1 MGNLKV
7 GDKVRSLVTQIDV
20 RAGQLYEVKTVDDG
34 DVWVIDDVGDTW
46 LLWPKEYETLP
57 FAANAPEEKPAFKVG
72 DRVRVIKTDLFR
84 QGTRVG
90 DIGFVT
96 MSTSGS
102 VHFDLH
108 HETDGVISQIAIDPW
123 NRIELAPLKIEA
135 GKYYCTRDGRKAGPL
150 MARNNDSYAFAADIA
165 GDIGIRIFQK
175 DGVHGS
181 RWIGNEPNLDLIA
194 EWVDEPVKAAAPV
207 QFILR
212 NDIFSFAPVA
222 KPAIVALIENGQPK
236 PSVAPFVHANETL
249 AAKEA
254 TRLANLQKGKE
265 FGVYVLTQKA
275 SEPTPSYKHEWQ
287 RFAAKGEKISA
298 IKELRS
304 VTGLGLRAAK
314 DAVEHWIAH
323 DEPYSRI
330 AA

>member
-1 MGNLKV
+1 MGKLKV

-34 DVWVIDDVGDTW
+34 DVWVIDDVGDDFYLTAD
-46 LLWPKEYETLP
+46 EFEILP
-57 FAANAPEEKPAFKVG
+57 VEEASEDKPAFKVG
-72 DRVRVIKTDLFR
+72 DRVQMIADSLPWYRTGEIAEVIRAD
-84 QGTRVG
+84 GG
-90 DIGFVT
+90 DNDCYVR
-96 MSTSGS
+96 
-102 VHFDLH
+102 FDTHRMADDCWYAKWDHLK
-108 HETDGVISQIAIDPW
+108 
-123 NRIELAPLKIEA
+123 LAPLKIEA
-135 GKYYCTRDGRKAGPL
+135 GKYYRTRDGRKVGPMKAAKSDL
-150 MARNNDSYAFAADIA
+150 YAFSGSLV
-165 GDIGIRIFQK
+165 GDGYNKIFQST
-175 DGVHGS
+175 GVHGDLY
-181 RWIGNEPNLDLIA
+181 IQNEPNSDLIA
-194 EWVDEPVKAAAPV
+194 EWVDQPVKAAAPLP
-207 QFILR
+207 FILR
-212 NDIFSFAPVA
+212 NLEFTVAPIA

-254 TRLANLQKGKE
+254 ARLASLQKGKE
-265 FGVYVLTQKA
+265 FGVYVMTQKV
-275 SEPTPSYKHEWQ
+275 SEPAPSYKHEWQ

>member
-1 MGNLKV
+1 MGKFKV

-20 RAGQLYEVKTVDDG
+20 RAGGLYEVKAVDDAN
-34 DVWVIDDVGDTW
+34 VWVIDDIGDEFYLTSD
-46 LLWPKEYETLP
+46 EFEILP
-57 FAANAPEEKPAFKVG
+57 VAAQTFKVG

-96 MSTSGS
+96 MSTEDS
-102 VHFDLH
+102 VRFDLH
-108 HETDGVISQIAIDPW
+108 HETDGVISQLAIDPW
-123 NRIELAPLKIEA
+123 KRIEPAPFKIEA
-135 GKYYCTRDGRKAGPL
+135 GKYYRTRDGRKVGPM
-150 MARNNDSYAFAADIA
+150 MARNNHSYAFAADIA

-194 EWVDEPVKAAAPV
+194 EWIDEPVKATAPFP
-207 QFILR
+207 FILR
-212 NDIFSFAPVA
+212 NLEFTVAPIA

-236 PSVAPFVHANETL
+236 PSTAPYVHANETF

-254 TRLANLQKGKE
+254 ARLAGIHKGKE
-265 FGVYVLTQKA
+265 FGVYVLTQKV
-275 SEPTPSYKHEWQ
+275 SEAAPSYKHEWQ
-287 RFAAKGEKISA
+287 RFAAKGERVSA

>member
-1 MGNLKV
+1 MGK
-7 GDKVRSLVTQIDV
+7 
-20 RAGQLYEVKTVDDG
+20 
-34 DVWVIDDVGDTW
+34 
-46 LLWPKEYETLP
+46 
-57 FAANAPEEKPAFKVG
+57 FKVG
-72 DRVRVIKTDLFR
+72 DRVRAIHRSGLGLFLAGKEYEVLGVR
-84 QGTRVG
+84 DEKITAINERGQRDSWGEDHFEHLPVAAQTFKVG
-90 DIGFVT
+90 DRVRLTANEGEGRD
-96 MSTSGS
+96 SGAI
-102 VHFDLH
+102 
-108 HETDGVISQIAIDPW
+108 GVIEKITNDYARVLFDAPFNGWGETGRNWHAQLSRLLA
-123 NRIELAPLKIEA
+123 APLKIEA
-135 GKYYCTRDGRKAGPL
+135 GKYYRTRDGRKVGPI
-150 MARNNDSYAFAADIA
+150 ADRGRYYCA
-165 GDIGIRIFQK
+165 NEMHYNS
-175 DGVHGS
+175 DGECGLEGRHHPS
-181 RWIGNEPNLDLIA
+181 QDWRDRHDLID
-194 EWVDEPVKAAAPV
+194 EWVDEPVKAAAPFP
-207 QFILR
+207 FILR
-212 NDIFSFAPVA
+212 NLEFTVAPIA

-275 SEPTPSYKHEWQ
+275 SEPAPSYKHEWQ

-304 VTGLGLRAAK
+304 VTGLGLMAAK

>member
-1 MGNLKV
+1 MGK
-7 GDKVRSLVTQIDV
+7 
-20 RAGQLYEVKTVDDG
+20 
-34 DVWVIDDVGDTW
+34 
-46 LLWPKEYETLP
+46 
-57 FAANAPEEKPAFKVG
+57 FKVG
-72 DRVRVIKTDLFR
+72 DRVRATNKYGGLIIGETYTVASYASPTPSRLWVNLEGFR
-84 QGTRVG
+84 SNQS
-90 DIGFVT
+90 DD
-96 MSTSGS
+96 GS
-102 VHFDLH
+102 FM
-108 HETDGVISQIAIDPW
+108 ESSF
-123 NRIELAPLKIEA
+123 ELAPLKIEA
-135 GKYYCTRDGRKAGPL
+135 GKYYRTRDGRKVGPL

-181 RWIGNEPNLDLIA
+181 RWIGNKPNLDLIA
-194 EWVDEPVKAAAPV
+194 EWVDEPVKAATPFP
-207 QFILR
+207 FILR
-212 NDIFSFAPVA
+212 NLEFTVAPIA

-236 PSVAPFVHANETL
+236 PSTAPYVHANETF

-254 TRLANLQKGKE
+254 ARLAGVHKGQE
-265 FGVYVLTQKA
+265 FGVYVLTQKV
-275 SEPTPSYKHEWQ
+275 SEPAPSYKHEWQ

>member
-1 MGNLKV
+1 MGKLKV

-20 RAGQLYEVKTVDDG
+20 RAGELYEVKTVDDG
-34 DVWVIDDVGDTW
+34 DVWVIDDVGDNW
-46 LLWPKEYETLP
+46 YLASDEFEILP
-57 FAANAPEEKPAFKVG
+57 VAAAQTFKVG

-96 MSTSGS
+96 RSSGNLVS
-102 VHFDLH
+102 FDLH
-108 HETDGVISQIAIDPW
+108 HETSGVIDQLAIEPW
-123 NRIELAPLKIEA
+123 KCIELAPLKIEA
-135 GKYYCTRDGRKAGPL
+135 GQYYRTRDGRKVGPMEAWCFGGWYSDRAERPLNGGIWLDDGTAKYAG
-150 MARNNDSYAFAADIA
+150 AKDS
-165 GDIGIRIFQK
+165 
-175 DGVHGS
+175 
-181 RWIGNEPNLDLIA
+181 PDLIA
-194 EWVDEPVKAAAPV
+194 EWIDEPVKVA
-207 QFILR
+207 
-212 NDIFSFAPVA
+212 APVA

-254 TRLANLQKGKE
+254 ARLASLQKGKE
-265 FGVYVLTQKA
+265 FGVYVMTQKV
-275 SEPTPSYKHEWQ
+275 SEPAPSYKHEWQ
-287 RFAAKGEKISA
+287 QFAAKGEKISA

-304 VTGLGLRAAK
+304 VTGLGLKAAK

>member
-1 MGNLKV
+1 MGNVKV

-20 RAGQLYEVKTVDDG
+20 RAGELYEVKTVDDG
-34 DVWVIDDVGDTW
+34 DVWVIDDVGDDFYLTAD
-46 LLWPKEYETLP
+46 EFEILP
-57 FAANAPEEKPAFKVG
+57 VEEASEDKPAFKVG
-72 DRVRVIKTDLFR
+72 DRVQMIADSLPWYRTGEIAEVIRAD
-84 QGTRVG
+84 GG
-90 DIGFVT
+90 DNDCYVR
-96 MSTSGS
+96 
-102 VHFDLH
+102 FDTHRMADDCWYAKWDHLK
-108 HETDGVISQIAIDPW
+108 
-123 NRIELAPLKIEA
+123 LAPLKIEA

-212 NDIFSFAPVA
+212 NDVFSFAPVA

-236 PSVAPFVHANETL
+236 PSTAPYVHANETL
-249 AAKEA
+249 ATKEA
-254 TRLANLQKGKE
+254 ARLASLQKGKE
-265 FGVYVLTQKA
+265 FGVYVMTQKV
-275 SEPTPSYKHEWQ
+275 SEPAPSYKHEWQ
-287 RFAAKGEKISA
+287 RLAAKGEKISA

>member
-1 MGNLKV
+1 MAKFKV
-7 GDKVRSLVTQIDV
+7 GDLV
-20 RAGQLYEVKTVDDG
+20 RALQDSGLG
-34 DVWVIDDVGDTW
+34 AFLAG
-46 LLWPKEYETLP
+46 KEYEVLAVRDERITAINERGQRDSWGEHHFEHLQVVK
-57 FAANAPEEKPAFKVG
+57 APEDKPAFKVG
-72 DRVRVIKTDLFR
+72 DRVRLTTDK
-84 QGTRVG
+84 G
-90 DIGFVT
+90 DGR
-96 MSTSGS
+96 SSGS
-102 VHFDLH
+102 I
-108 HETDGVISQIAIDPW
+108 GVIEKMTNSYARVLFD
-123 NRIELAPLKIEA
+123 APFNGWGETGRNWHAQLSDLVAAPFKIEA
-135 GKYYCTRDGRKAGPL
+135 GKYYRTRDGRKVGP
-150 MARNNDSYAFAADIA
+150 MKDF
-165 GDIGIRIFQK
+165 GWK
-175 DGVHGS
+175 DGFPFNDEEVVENYFSPDGKAQL
-181 RWIGNEPNLDLIA
+181 GDDLIA

-212 NDIFSFAPVA
+212 NDVFSFAPVA

-254 TRLANLQKGKE
+254 ARLASLQKGKE
-265 FGVYVLTQKA
+265 FGVYVMTQKV
-275 SEPTPSYKHEWQ
+275 SEPAPSYKHEWQ

-304 VTGLGLRAAK
+304 VTGLGLKAAK

>member
-1 MGNLKV
+1 MGKLKV

-20 RAGQLYEVKTVDDG
+20 RAGELYEVKTVDDG
-34 DVWVIDDVGDTW
+34 NVWVIDDVGGNWFLASEEFEILTVA
-46 LLWPKEYETLP
+46 E
-57 FAANAPEEKPAFKVG
+57 APEDKTAFKVG

-90 DIGFVT
+90 DIGYVT
-96 MSTSGS
+96 SSSGNL
-102 VHFDLH
+102 VRFDLH
-108 HETDGVISQIAIDPW
+108 HETAGVIDQLAIDPW
-123 NRIELAPLKIEA
+123 KRIQLAPPKIEA
-135 GKYYCTRDGRKAGPL
+135 GKYYRTRDGRKVGPIENRKRED
-150 MARNNDSYAFAADIA
+150 AEHPFIWNWPDGRGNRIYKPDGTNYSDRND
-165 GDIGIRIFQK
+165 
-175 DGVHGS
+175 
-181 RWIGNEPNLDLIA
+181 DLIA
-194 EWVDEPVKAAAPV
+194 EWIDEPVKVA
-207 QFILR
+207 
-212 NDIFSFAPVA
+212 APVA

-236 PSVAPFVHANETL
+236 PSMAPFVHANETL

-254 TRLANLQKGKE
+254 TRLAGVHKGQE
-265 FGVYVLTQKA
+265 FGVYVLTQKV
-275 SEPTPSYKHEWQ
+275 SEPAPSYKHEWQ

-304 VTGLGLRAAK
+304 VTGLRLRAAK

>member
-20 RAGQLYEVKTVDDG
+20 RAGQMYEVKTVDDD
-34 DVWVIDDVGDTW
+34 DVWVIDDVGDEFYLTSDE
-46 LLWPKEYETLP
+46 LEILP
-57 FAANAPEEKPAFKVG
+57 VAVAAQTFKVG
-72 DRVRVIKTDLFR
+72 DQVQIIAESLPWYKTGEIAEVIRADGGDNDCYVR
-84 QGTRVG
+84 
-90 DIGFVT
+90 
-96 MSTSGS
+96 
-102 VHFDLH
+102 FDTHRMADDCWYAKWDHLKL
-108 HETDGVISQIAIDPW
+108 VS
-123 NRIELAPLKIEA
+123 LKIEA
-135 GKYYCTRDGRKAGPL
+135 GKYYRTRDGRKVGP
-150 MARNNDSYAFAADIA
+150 
-165 GDIGIRIFQK
+165 IRRY
-175 DGVHGS
+175 VHGDDLFDVVEGGEFGGS
-181 RWIGNEPNLDLIA
+181 LWRGNGSVVQEKNINDLIA
-194 EWVDEPVKAAAPV
+194 EWVDEPVKAA
-207 QFILR
+207 
-212 NDIFSFAPVA
+212 APVA

-275 SEPTPSYKHEWQ
+275 SEPAPSYKHEWQ